1 MILLESVAA
10 LGAGPAGVGGAG
22 DNRTVTNQPEQLDLS
37 PLASAADSAQALLD
51 AWATLARQVE
61 HFQYQYYMEGAS
73 SIPDA
78 DFDRLFTQLV
88 ELEAELVRQG
98 VPVPENSPTKRVGGT
113 FSTEFTSVAHV
124 RQMLSLENAFS
135 VEEVAEWA
143 ERVHKDLGD
152 AAVSYLCEVKIDGLA
167 ISLVYERGYLTRAVT
182 RGDGTTGEDVTLN
195 VRTISTIPMQLGGD
209 PATHPDLIEIRG
221 EVFMLVEQFAALN
234 QAQRNA
240 GKKEF
245 ANPRNAAA
253 GSLRQKDPRITAS
266 RPLRMYAHGI
276 GALVWGPEHSQP
288 LPRQSDAYA
297 LFEQWGIPVSSHN
310 KVVTGLDEVRELIA
324 HYEVHRH
331 DIEHELDGFVVKV
344 DEIAA
349 QRQLGATSRV
359 PRWAIAFKY
368 PPEEVT
374 TKLLDIEVNVGRTGR
389 VTPYGVME
397 PVLVAGSTVEF
408 ATLHNFFEVERK
420 DVRPGDTIILRKAGD
435 VIPEILGAVED
446 LRPADLPKWQAP
458 TVCPSCGT
466 PIGPIKEGDQDFRC
480 PNQQSCPSQLRERVF
495 HIGSRGAFDIDALG
509 WEAAVALADPE
520 NNRPE
525 YAESERQVPVLKTEA
540 DLFKLADPESDLSK
554 SLEHVRVWRDEKKS
568 VRETVDGKTKSRQ
581 VLTGRLVLEPYFW
594 TKTKPAKPNATTIKL
609 HETLEVAKSQPLWRV
624 IVALSIRHVGPTAA
638 RALAA
643 HFGSIDKI
651 AAASVDELASVD
663 GVGGIIA
670 ESVKEWLGND
680 DGSRDPAT
688 DWRLNIVEQWRTAG
702 VTMEDVVAEQAA
714 QTLAG
719 LTIVVTGG
727 LEDFSRDGAKEAILS
742 RGGKASGSVSKK
754 TDFVVVGENA
764 GSKETKARELGLTI
778 LDEDGFKALIA
789 GGPEAL
795 VSDASASVD

>member
-1 MILLESVAA
+1 MFPADNDAPDS
-10 LGAGPAGVGGAG
+10 GA
-22 DNRTVTNQPEQLDLS
+22 QSLS
-37 PLASAADSAQALLD
+37 DVWAQ
-51 AWATLARQVE
+51 LARQVDR
-61 HFQYQYYMEGAS
+61 FQLEYYLDGAS

-78 DFDRLFTQLV
+78 DFDRLFQDLQALETQMT
-88 ELEAELVRQG
+88 EQG
-98 VPVPENSPTKRVGGT
+98 VPVPANSPTQRVGGT
-113 FSTEFTSVAHV
+113 FSTEFTSVNHV
-124 RQMLSLENAFS
+124 QQMLSLENAFS
-135 VEEVAEWA
+135 VSEVAEWA
-143 ERVHKDLGD
+143 ERVHKDLSESD
-152 AAVSYLCEVKIDGLA
+152 VSYLCEVKIDGLA
-167 ISLVYERGYLTRAVT
+167 ISLVYENGHLARAIT

-195 VRTISTIPMQLGGD
+195 VRTISTIPMQLAGD
-209 PATHPDLIEIRG
+209 PATHPELIEVRG
-221 EVFMLVEQFAALN
+221 EVFMLVDQFAALN
-234 QAQRNA
+234 EAQLAA
-240 GKKEF
+240 GKKPF

-276 GALVWGPEHSQP
+276 GALVWGPGHDQH
-288 LPRQSDAYA
+288 LTRQSDAYA
-297 LFEQWGIPVSSHN
+297 LFERWGIPVSAHN
-310 KVVTGLDEVRELIA
+310 KVVKGLDEVRELIDY
-324 HYEVHRH
+324 YEEHRH

-389 VTPYGVME
+389 VTPFGVME

-408 ATLHNFFEVERK
+408 ATLHNFFEVDRK

-435 VIPEILGAVED
+435 VIPEILGAVEA
-446 LRPADLPKWQAP
+446 LRPEGLPKWEAP

-480 PNQQSCPSQLRERVF
+480 PNQQSCPSQLRERVH

-520 NNRPE
+520 YNRPE
-525 YAESERQVPVLKTEA
+525 YAESEPQLPVLKTEA
-540 DLFKLADPESDLSK
+540 DLFALADPESELSK

-568 VRETVDGKTKSRQ
+568 VKETVDGKTKSRQ

-594 TKTKPAKPNATTIKL
+594 TKSKPHKPNATTVKL

-651 AAASVDELASVD
+651 AAASVEELASVD

-680 DGSRDPAT
+680 DGTRSPET
-688 DWRLNIVEQWRTAG
+688 DWRLNIVEQWRAAG
-702 VTMEDVVAEQAA
+702 VTMEDVADEETE

-754 TDFVVVGENA
+754 TDYVVVGENA

-795 VSDASASVD
+795 EA

>member
-1 MILLESVAA
+1 M
-10 LGAGPAGVGGAG
+10 
-22 DNRTVTNQPEQLDLS
+22 TNQPEQSSLF
-37 PLASAADSAQALLD
+37 PADTDAPVSGAQSLLD
-51 AWATLARQVE
+51 AWAALARAVE
-61 HFQYQYYMEGAS
+61 QFQYQYYMEGAS

-78 DFDRLFTQLV
+78 NFDRLFTDLQ
-88 ELEAELVRQG
+88 ELEAEMTEQG
-98 VPVPENSPTKRVGGT
+98 VPVPANSPTQRVGGT
-113 FSTEFTSVAHV
+113 FSTEFNSVNHV
-124 RQMLSLENAFS
+124 QQMLSLENAFS

-143 ERVHKDLGD
+143 DRVHKDLGD
-152 AAVSYLCEVKIDGLA
+152 SSVSYLCEVKIDGLA
-167 ISLVYERGYLTRAVT
+167 ISLVYERGYLTRAIT

-195 VRTISTIPMQLGGD
+195 VRTISTIPMQLAGD
-209 PATHPDLIEIRG
+209 PATHPELIEIRG
-221 EVFMLVEQFAALN
+221 EVFMLVDQFGALN
-234 QAQRNA
+234 EAQRAA

-276 GALVWGPEHSQP
+276 GALVWGPGHDQHLS
-288 LPRQSDAYA
+288 RQSDAYD
-297 LFEQWGIPVSSHN
+297 LFKTWGVPVSEHN
-310 KVVTGLDEVRELIA
+310 RVVQGLDQVRELIDY
-324 HYEVHRH
+324 YEEHRH

-374 TKLLDIEVNVGRTGR
+374 TKLLDIAVNVGRTGR

-408 ATLHNFFEVERK
+408 ATLHNFFEVNRK

-435 VIPEILGAVED
+435 VIPEILGAVEA
-446 LRPADLPKWQAP
+446 LRPEGLPKWEAP

-480 PNQQSCPSQLRERVF
+480 PNQQSCPSQLRERIH

-520 NNRPE
+520 HNRPE
-525 YAESERQVPVLKTEA
+525 DVTTERQTPVLQTEA
-540 DLFKLADPESDLSK
+540 DLFKLADPDSDLSK
-554 SLEHVRVWRDEKKS
+554 SLEHVRVWREQK
-568 VRETVDGKTKSRQ
+568 VRDKEAKVW
-581 VLTGRLVLEPYFW
+581 VFTGEYKLEPYFW
-594 TKTKPAKPNATTIKL
+594 TKSAPHKPNATTIKL

-651 AAASVDELASVD
+651 AAASVEELASVD

-680 DGSRDPAT
+680 DGTRVPES
-688 DWRLNIVEQWRTAG
+688 DWRLNIIEQWRSAG
-702 VTMEDVVAEQAA
+702 VTMEDVPDEETE

-789 GGPEAL
+789 GGPHAL
-795 VSDASASVD
+795 QV